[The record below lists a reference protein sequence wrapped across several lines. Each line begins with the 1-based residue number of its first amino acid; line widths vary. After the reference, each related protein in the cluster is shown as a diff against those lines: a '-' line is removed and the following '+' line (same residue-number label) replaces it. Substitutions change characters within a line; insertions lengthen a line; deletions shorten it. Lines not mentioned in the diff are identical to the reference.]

1 MHVCALNFTF
11 SPNGTLPQ
19 RFAPRP
25 IPAQIVS
32 GRVAMLAVAY
42 FALAEK
48 LGDSAIINAVPF
60 LPKTGNVLE
69 EVVEEIVESLLL

>member
-1 MHVCALNFTF
+1 M
-11 SPNGTLPQ
+11 
-19 RFAPRP
+19 
-25 IPAQIVS
+25 S